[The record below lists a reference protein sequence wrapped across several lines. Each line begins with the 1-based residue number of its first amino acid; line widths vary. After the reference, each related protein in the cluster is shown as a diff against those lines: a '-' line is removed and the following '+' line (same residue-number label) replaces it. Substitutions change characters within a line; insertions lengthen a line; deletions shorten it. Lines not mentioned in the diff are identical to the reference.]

1 MTETEVMQYIRG
13 TNWARIHFCQSTV
26 LVKSLDTLSSVYTSS
41 AVGSYYQIFNYKK
54 YYKFLLSVPTVIP
67 EQSRAVWNLFLHKA
81 MKVIDVRPPA
91 DGLNHE
97 YTAQDQKSI
106 YAPVLSNIF
115 ILTFHR
121 VQALQ
126 KLMFLSLRSHT
137 DCLLKINLIPSFLY

>member
-1 MTETEVMQYIRG
+1 
-13 TNWARIHFCQSTV
+13 
-26 LVKSLDTLSSVYTSS
+26 
-41 AVGSYYQIFNYKK
+41 
-54 YYKFLLSVPTVIP
+54 
-67 EQSRAVWNLFLHKA
+67 